1 MLFLT
6 MVWHTEAY
14 ARVWLLTLV
23 LLVSPRKGLLSSFC
37 YCYVATIVG
46 LLVNTHKCIVAQSIC
61 VVSNVAKLLQAR
73 CSAAGGSLTSGVYSR
88 SLFDWCFTVGI
99 KIFSFPVVQSE
110 IIFQFAVYAFVH
122 DKTTTKT
129 EKQTKNNNIIT
140 ERRI

>member
-1 MLFLT
+1 

-37 YCYVATIVG
+37 YYYVATIVG
-46 LLVNTHKCIVAQSIC
+46 LLVNAHKCIVAQSIC
-61 VVSNVAKLLQAR
+61 VAQ
-73 CSAAGGSLTSGVYSR
+73 CSKTLASAVFSRRWISHKWRLYSR

-129 EKQTKNNNIIT
+129 EKQTKNINIIT